1 MTPTAR
7 TPNPR
12 PFSKRNFM
20 PKPPRKTSSQAS
32 VSPHFLTRRHHV
44 VDREEGLPSAMKNL
58 ESIRN
63 IRGAHLGKGN
73 LAVSHLNPF
82 LITGPLMKTNSP
94 QSFDENLPK
103 VRLIPLGG
111 TNEVGLNMTA
121 IECGDDIIVIDTGIG
136 FGDNEKFPGIDY
148 IAPETK
154 YLEENRHKIKGL
166 VYTHG
171 HLDHIGAAPYVL
183 PRLGPVPIYSMPL
196 TLALLKNRLSEFEI
210 EAKFTAKIINLQEV
224 LTLGCFKLQF
234 FRLNHSI
241 CDVIGLCIDTPMGR
255 IIYCTD
261 WKFDM
266 TPFDG
271 QISDYGK
278 LAKFG
283 DEGVRLL
290 LTDSLGI
297 LKPGSSL
304 SEMDVCKT
312 MFNIFAACQERIIV
326 TSFSTT
332 TARMQFTVDACVK
345 YGRKLALVGRSM
357 INNFNVCFKLGYIK
371 VPEDLIIDIKEI
383 GKLDA
388 NKICILSTGSQGEDL
403 AVLARLARDEHPTLK
418 LQGGDSVIFSSRPIE
433 GNEGAVENLKAGLS
447 RKGVMVYDNR
457 EFSVHVGGHAC
468 VEDLKL
474 MMALTKPDYLQ
485 PIHGDHYIIRKTC
498 ELGLTIGIPF
508 EHNLISENGRVTE
521 LNSSEVV
528 VTEEIVNDGYLLVDG
543 TSVGSVSES
552 VLEERRQ
559 MATQGSIVLVLT
571 VSKGRKMVGSPEIIS
586 RGFVY
591 MKNSGELLDNLK
603 WEISSKLETL
613 DIDPNSRT
621 YFTDLRNNIR
631 DIASNFITEKTEK
644 NPMIIPVVVQL

>member
-1 MTPTAR
+1 MAT
-7 TPNPR
+7 
-12 PFSKRNFM
+12 RNNFNRNAFA
-20 PKPPRKTSSQAS
+20 PKPPRKTNSLASSN
-32 VSPHFLTRRHHV
+32 PHFLTRRHHV
-44 VDREEGLPSAMKNL
+44 VDREEGLPAAMKNL

-63 IRGAHLGKGN
+63 IRGTGVHKGN

-82 LITGPLMKTNSP
+82 LISGPLMKTNSP
-94 QSFDENLPK
+94 AEFPEGLP

-121 IECGDDIIVIDTGIG
+121 IECGDDIIIIDTGIG

-148 IAPETK
+148 IAPEVN
-154 YLEENRHKIKGL
+154 YLEQNRHKIRGL
-166 VYTHG
+166 IYTHG

-183 PRLGPVPIYSMPL
+183 PKLGPIPIFSMPL
-196 TLALLKNRLSEFEI
+196 TLALLKNRMSEFEI
-210 EAKFTAKIINLQEV
+210 EAKFSAKIINLNEV
-224 LTLGCFKLQF
+224 LTLGCFNLQF

-255 IIYCTD
+255 IVYCTD
-261 WKFDM
+261 WKFDS

-304 SEMDVCKT
+304 SEMDVCRT
-312 MFNIFAACQERIIV
+312 MFNIFAACQERVIV

-371 VPEDLIIDIKEI
+371 VPPDLIVDIKDI
-383 GKLDA
+383 GKLEA
-388 NKICILSTGSQGEDL
+388 NKVCILSTGSQGEDL

-457 EFSVHVGGHAC
+457 EFSLHVGGHAC

-474 MMALTKPDYLQ
+474 LFALTKPDYLQ
-485 PIHGDHYIIRKTC
+485 PIHGDHYIIRKTA
-498 ELGLTIGIPF
+498 ELGLKMGIPY
-508 EHNLISENGRVTE
+508 EHNLICENGRVTE
-521 LNSSEVV
+521 LRAREVV
-528 VTEEIVNDGYLLVDG
+528 VTEEVVNEGYLLVDG

-559 MATQGSIVLVLT
+559 MATQGSIVLVIT
-571 VSKGRKMVGSPEIIS
+571 VNKARKIVSGPEIIS

-591 MKNSGELLDNLK
+591 MKNNGELLENLK
-603 WEISSKLETL
+603 IEISRSLENL
-613 DIDPNSRT
+613 VIDPASKS
-621 YFTDLRNNIR
+621 YFSELRGKIR
-631 DIASNFITEKTEK
+631 DIASDYINDKIEK
-644 NPMIIPVVVQL
+644 NPMIIPVVVQI

>member
-1 MTPTAR
+1 MAT
-7 TPNPR
+7 
-12 PFSKRNFM
+12 RNNFNRNAFA
-20 PKPPRKTSSQAS
+20 PKPPRKTNSLASSN
-32 VSPHFLTRRHHV
+32 PHFLTRRHHV
-44 VDREEGLPSAMKNL
+44 VDREEGLPAAMKNL

-63 IRGAHLGKGN
+63 IRGTGVHKGN

-82 LITGPLMKTNSP
+82 LISGPLMKTNSP
-94 QSFDENLPK
+94 AEFPEGLP

-121 IECGDDIIVIDTGIG
+121 IECGDDIIIIDTGIG

-148 IAPETK
+148 IAPEVN
-154 YLEENRHKIKGL
+154 YLEQNRHKIRGL
-166 VYTHG
+166 IYTHG

-183 PRLGPVPIYSMPL
+183 PKLGPIPIFSMPL
-196 TLALLKNRLSEFEI
+196 TLALLKNRMGEFEI
-210 EAKFTAKIINLQEV
+210 EAKFSAKIINLNEV
-224 LTLGCFKLQF
+224 LTLGCFNLQF

-255 IIYCTD
+255 IVYCTD
-261 WKFDM
+261 WKFDS

-304 SEMDVCKT
+304 SEMDICKT

-371 VPEDLIIDIKEI
+371 VPPDLIMDIKDI
-383 GKLDA
+383 GKLEA
-388 NKICILSTGSQGEDL
+388 SKVCILSTGSQGEDL

-457 EFSVHVGGHAC
+457 EFSLHVGGHAC

-474 MMALTKPDYLQ
+474 LFALTKPDYLQ
-485 PIHGDHYIIRKTC
+485 PIHGDHYIIRKTA
-498 ELGLTIGIPF
+498 ELGLKMGIPY
-508 EHNLISENGRVTE
+508 EHNLICENGRVTE
-521 LNSSEVV
+521 LRAREVV
-528 VTEEIVNDGYLLVDG
+528 VTEEVVNEGYLLVDG

-559 MATQGSIVLVLT
+559 MATQGSIVLVIT
-571 VSKGRKMVGSPEIIS
+571 VNKSRKIVSGPEIIS

-591 MKNSGELLDNLK
+591 MKNNGELLENLK
-603 WEISSKLETL
+603 IEISRSLENL
-613 DIDPNSRT
+613 VIDPASKS
-621 YFTDLRNNIR
+621 YFSELRGKIR
-631 DIASNFITEKTEK
+631 DIASDYINDKIEK
-644 NPMIIPVVVQL
+644 NPMIIPVVVQI